1 MAPKKLRPVNT
12 RLFAEDVRELQARQ
26 KKNGIAWQV
35 QLRSLLHETLT
46 GPRPRVYK
54 FLVTQKTPVPCEN
67 GVLEASGCMALCI
80 ATSEA
85 EARALLERD
94 AADEG
99 LDARWLQVATVLT
112 FSSDKSKRLCWVS
125 L

>member
-35 QLRSLLHETLT
+35 QLRSLLHENLT
-46 GPRPRVYK
+46 GPRVRIYK
-54 FLVTQKTPVPCEN
+54 FIITQKTVVPCAE
-67 GVLEASGCMALCI
+67 GLLEASGCLALCI
-80 ATSEA
+80 ASSEE
-85 EARALLERD
+85 EARALLLRE

-112 FSSDKSKRLCWVS
+112 FSADKSKRLCWIS
-125 L
+125 I